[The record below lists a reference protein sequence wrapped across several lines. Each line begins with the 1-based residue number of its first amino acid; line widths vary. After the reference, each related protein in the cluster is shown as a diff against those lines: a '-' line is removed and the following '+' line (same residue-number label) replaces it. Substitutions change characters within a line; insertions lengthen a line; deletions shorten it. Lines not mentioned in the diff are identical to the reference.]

1 MQAASLAA
9 ANTFALAWGAGG
21 CSCPTPRR
29 SKELGVGLTTLVFRF
44 CQWLNPDCLEYRGG
58 LAFPCSQQRCS
69 QAWPIGSAPRV
80 AHWRIVDGSAGCVLR
95 DRRNWSSCYR
105 TAEKRSLAN
114 INPLA
119 VTVARKVA
127 AIQFVFGKGGSRNH
141 FIRTSSARRY
151 VLEQILPR
159 YHCSQPG
166 LLKQTSAGDTRSVGQ
181 SAEKALEIH
190 GTVSCPTSA
199 QVIESSELV
208 HSPRERQ

>member
-1 MQAASLAA
+1 VQAASLAA

-127 AIQFVFGKGGSRNH
+127 AIQFVFGKGGC
-141 FIRTSSARRY
+141 
-151 VLEQILPR
+151 EPPQPPLPNSDR
-159 YHCSQPG
+159 DQFSGLPAHWKAQPCW
-166 LLKQTSAGDTRSVGQ
+166 RS
-181 SAEKALEIH
+181 
-190 GTVSCPTSA
+190 P
-199 QVIESSELV
+199 
-208 HSPRERQ
+208 PRVRS